1 MLKSFFS
8 LTITFILLT
17 SQVFAG
23 STDGLKKAYDEMNY
37 SLTVEWDQKN
47 EAFYEAQIKKFN
59 NTIRD
64 LKAEGLTNSELLA
77 FAKNHIQDSKLSSI
91 IEKAF
96 LMININKMSPED
108 STKYIMDTLKKS
120 YSNGAS
126 WNGLETWMPNLF
138 IAAFVAFAIAMTTYN
153 PSNGNELE
161 VSCLSSVGNCY
172 YFQYECGSN
181 EAGPIFCEETNCIC
195 NELR

>member
-59 NTIRD
+59 NSIRD

-91 IEKAF
+91 I
-96 LMININKMSPED
+96 
-108 STKYIMDTLKKS
+108 
-120 YSNGAS
+120 
-126 WNGLETWMPNLF
+126 
-138 IAAFVAFAIAMTTYN
+138 
-153 PSNGNELE
+153 
-161 VSCLSSVGNCY
+161 
-172 YFQYECGSN
+172 
-181 EAGPIFCEETNCIC
+181 
-195 NELR
+195 